1 VALSV
6 YPCSLLSLAPF
17 VQKWR
22 RVTDEKADISADK
35 WYCHLNTWDPAHN
48 TCEAVEEPS
57 SPDAQ
62 AAAAA
67 AAQQQAAWA
76 MAAQQQQ
83 QPLQPHGLANPF
95 ASQIGAAKK
104 AAPATAGGASGRKR
118 KKKRGSDD
126 DSAEDTSATNSA
138 DEAFY
143 AHIDGAAS
151 TTRRSAREKK
161 PNIDDQYTHPDFDVE
176 VSLVQSRLLR
186 RRIQAPALGC
196 GSLFRPARCPCAHG
210 C

>member
-1 VALSV
+1 
-6 YPCSLLSLAPF
+6 
-17 VQKWR
+17 
-22 RVTDEKADISADK
+22 VTDEKADISADK

-83 QPLQPHGLANPF
+83 HPTQPHGLANPF
-95 ASQIGAAKK
+95 AAQIGAAKK
-104 AAPATAGGASGRKR
+104 AAPAAGGASSGRKR

-161 PNIDDQYTHPDFDVE
+161 PNIDEQYTHPDFDVE
-176 VSLVQSRLLR
+176 VSGDFHVETTTTTGSACVTFAGVCVFACVGALRIALPQSSMSM
-186 RRIQAPALGC
+186 C
-196 GSLFRPARCPCAHG
+196 SCC
-210 C
+210 